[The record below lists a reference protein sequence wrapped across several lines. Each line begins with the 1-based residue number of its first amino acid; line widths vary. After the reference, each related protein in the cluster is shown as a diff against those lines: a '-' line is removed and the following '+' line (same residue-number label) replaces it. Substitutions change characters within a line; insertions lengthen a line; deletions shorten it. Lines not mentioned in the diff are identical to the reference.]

1 MKQALKQAEMA
12 YDEDEIP
19 VGAVVVIKNQIISK
33 AYNSVEKLKDVTAHA
48 EMLALTAAFNNLG
61 SKYLNHC
68 KLYVTLE
75 PCMMCAGAIFWSQL
89 GELVYGTADE
99 KAGFTRI
106 NPRFLYPR
114 LTIKSG
120 ILKEE
125 CSNMLKEFF
134 REKR

>member
-75 PCMMCAGAIFWSQL
+75 PCIMCSGAIFWSQFV
-89 GELVYGTADE
+89 ELVY
-99 KAGFTRI
+99 
-106 NPRFLYPR
+106 
-114 LTIKSG
+114 
-120 ILKEE
+120 
-125 CSNMLKEFF
+125 
-134 REKR
+134 

>member
-12 YDEDEIP
+12 YDEDETP
-19 VGAVVVIKNQIISK
+19 VGAVVVIKNQIIAK

-48 EMLALTAAFNNLG
+48 EMLAITAAFNNLG
-61 SKYLNHC
+61 SKYLKHC

-99 KAGFTRI
+99 KTGFTRV
-106 NPRFLYPR
+106 NPSFLYPR

-125 CSNMLKEFF
+125 CSKMLKEFF